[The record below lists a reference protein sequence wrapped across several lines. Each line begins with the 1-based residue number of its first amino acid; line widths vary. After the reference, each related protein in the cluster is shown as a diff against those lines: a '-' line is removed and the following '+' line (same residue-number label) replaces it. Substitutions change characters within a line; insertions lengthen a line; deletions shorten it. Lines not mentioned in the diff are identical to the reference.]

1 MKHQYLIALLLLS
14 LPAAPSFSQNNLDR
28 AGLGIS
34 SSTAYSLRLLSNSY
48 AGYAIQVRRSSDNAT
63 QNIGFTASGDLD
75 TSSLK
80 TFTGANSAYIS
91 IWYDQSGNAKNLS
104 QATAA
109 LQPSIVLSGVINRE
123 NNKPFIRFSG
133 IVGAGTYN
141 AIYLA
146 SPITTVGH
154 VSAIHKF
161 ASGGDGFILGHQS
174 AYYWHSN
181 PSTNLISNIYAST
194 SVQNGAGW
202 TNGVSTSPLSMVW
215 PTTLTINE
223 LAPSPS
229 NSLTAW
235 DNIGT
240 DRNGIHNTTSGGYS
254 ELIVFPNA
262 LSINDRGYLEGN
274 QSSYYSIGV
283 TILPVTWLS
292 FTVQA
297 QDKMIV
303 LKWQTASEFNSKDF
317 TIQYSSNGNSWSA
330 LATQPASVNSNTI
343 RDYSYNHQAP
353 HIGVNYYRILQ
364 SDLDGNISY
373 SEIKVI
379 KYTSIQPP
387 FEIIRNRVGN
397 EPVKIKTN
405 TPIVLSLYN
414 VEGKLFWNKSFNPG
428 IHIIEKGNYS
438 SGTYLLKGAGISE
451 KILF

>member
-14 LPAAPSFSQNNLDR
+14 LLTAPSYSQNNLDR

-34 SSTAYSLRLLSNSY
+34 SSAAYSLRLLSDSY
-48 AGYAIQVRRSSDNAT
+48 AGSAIQVRRSGDNAT
-63 QNIGFTASGDLD
+63 QNIGFTVSGDLD
-75 TSSLK
+75 TLSLK
-80 TFTGANSAYIS
+80 TFTGANSAFIS
-91 IWYDQSGNAKNLS
+91 IWYDQSGNANNLT

-109 LQPSIVLSGVINRE
+109 FQPSIVLSGVINRE

-133 IVGAGTYN
+133 IVGTSTYN

-146 SPITTVGH
+146 SSITTVGH
-154 VSAIHKF
+154 VSAVHKF
-161 ASGGDGFILGHQS
+161 ASGGDGFILGHS
-174 AYYWHSN
+174 GAYYWHSN
-181 PSTNLISNIYAST
+181 PSTKLLSNVNAST
-194 SVQNGAGW
+194 SVRSGAGW
-202 TNGVSTSPLSMVW
+202 TNGVSTSPLSMIW

-240 DRNGIHNTTSGGYS
+240 DRNGLHNTTSGGYS

-262 LSINDRGYLEGN
+262 LSTNDRGYLEGN

-297 QDKMIV
+297 QNKTIT
-303 LKWQTASEFNSKDF
+303 LKWQTATEYNSKDF
-317 TIQYSSNGNSWSA
+317 TIQHSSNGNSWST
-330 LATQPASVNSNTI
+330 LAILPASVNSNTI
-343 RDYSYNHQAP
+343 RNYSYNHQAP

-373 SEIKVI
+373 SEIKTI
-379 KYTSIQPP
+379 KYTATQPA
-387 FEIIRNRVGN
+387 FMIITSSVSN
-397 EPVKIKTN
+397 EPVQIQIN
-405 TPIVLSLYN
+405 APIVLSLYN
-414 VEGKLFWNKSFNPG
+414 VEGKLFWTRSFNPG
-428 IHIIEKGNYS
+428 MLLIQKGNYS
-438 SGTYLLKGAGISE
+438 SGEYLLKGPGISE